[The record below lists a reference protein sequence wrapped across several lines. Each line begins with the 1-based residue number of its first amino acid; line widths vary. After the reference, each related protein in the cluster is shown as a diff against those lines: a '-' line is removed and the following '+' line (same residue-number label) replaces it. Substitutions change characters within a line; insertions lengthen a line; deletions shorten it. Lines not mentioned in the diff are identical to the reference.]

1 MAKYSKGTKVRI
13 KDSVSPNGRYGDLRG
28 VEGTVNTTYY
38 DACHVALTNGTVLYN
53 VGYSVLEKVTTSSK
67 DTFLL
72 KKKKLLAEL
81 SEIEAKLDYM
91 DKTKSEV
98 FDYTEFKVYNTL
110 QVLSC
115 EECDDLTKAR
125 EIAKL
130 IKG

>member
-1 MAKYSKGTKVRI
+1 MAKYNKGTKVRF

-28 VEGTVNTTYY
+28 VEGIVSRTYY
-38 DACHVALTNGTVLYN
+38 DSCEVTLTNNTTVSG
-53 VGYSVLEKVTTSSK
+53 VGYSVLEKVTTTSK
-67 DTFLL
+67 ETFLL

-81 SEIEAKLDYM
+81 SEVEAKLDYM